1 MKFFQMQI
9 YLYVKI
15 FLLLLMLFRA
25 GCLGAWS
32 PGHFSVLAQLPIGDQ
47 LPCRGRSPV
56 AFRVSGI
63 PYSARV
69 PLFKIGHF
77 ASRTR
82 WLPCLAPNFA
92 IWPWAL
98 LIELVVVP
106 LASRAWFPGQARF
119 LGQLPDSDGFPRISG
134 YDLPGGFA
142 RRRAFGCAEF

>member
-1 MKFFQMQI
+1 MF
-9 YLYVKI
+9 
-15 FLLLLMLFRA
+15 
-25 GCLGAWS
+25 
-32 PGHFSVLAQLPIGDQ
+32 AQLSIGDQ

-98 LIELVVVP
+98 SSSLPLFRLRLGHGFRARLDSSGSSRIPTDSHGSQVMIFLEVLRVAVRSVALNSDLARATMPWCPLISGAFP
-106 LASRAWFPGQARF
+106 LAMQS
-119 LGQLPDSDGFPRISG
+119 
-134 YDLPGGFA
+134 
-142 RRRAFGCAEF
+142 